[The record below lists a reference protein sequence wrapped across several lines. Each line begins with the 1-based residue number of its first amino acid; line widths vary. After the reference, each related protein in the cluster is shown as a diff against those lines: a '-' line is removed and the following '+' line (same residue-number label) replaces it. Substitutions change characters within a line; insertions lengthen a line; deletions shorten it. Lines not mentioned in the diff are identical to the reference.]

1 MAEESSQQQEPQ
13 GEPKGGPDLTE
24 ANKRLTGENAQLKE
38 QLQAMQ
44 KQRDELDAKLGK
56 ALTQEDVAATVKAAN
71 DEAKKAYEGEKAKWA
86 ASNKRLA
93 VQGSLAQ
100 AGCIDAA
107 ALMAHVD
114 MESVDIAPD
123 GHIRLASLAESR
135 HTSPRAGRLRPV
147 VARPCARVGSDREKC
162 SRFRERLAQMSRNA
176 VDCPSEMG
184 GRIRI
189 RQNGNAECL
198 VRQLRKK
205 SRPHGFPIDDRIS
218 VDFSQREAKSTAFL
232 SISASR
238 RRRANLDRVPGT
250 SRHGQHRTCTS
261 MTSRQRH
268 AGSPRPRQAP
278 HPPRKFPSHT

>member
-24 ANKRLTGENAQLKE
+24 ANKRLTGENAALKE

-56 ALTQEDVAATVKAAN
+56 ALTQEDVAAAVKAAN

-86 ASNKRLA
+86 ASNKKLA

-114 MESVDIAPD
+114 MEGVDIAPD
-123 GHIRLASLAESR
+123 DHIRLAPLAESR

-162 SRFRERLAQMSRNA
+162 GRFRERLAQMSRNA

-189 RQNGNAECL
+189 RQNGNAGCL
-198 VRQLRKK
+198 VRQLQKK
-205 SRPHGFPIDDRIS
+205 SRPHAPPS
-218 VDFSQREAKSTAFL
+218 MTAYL
-232 SISASR
+232 SISASER
-238 RRRANLDRVPGT
+238 QNRPHFCRFQPAEGEGRTWTAFRALRAMGNTGRALR
-250 SRHGQHRTCTS
+250 
-261 MTSRQRH
+261 
-268 AGSPRPRQAP
+268 
-278 HPPRKFPSHT
+278 

>member
-1 MAEESSQQQEPQ
+1 M
-13 GEPKGGPDLTE
+13 
-24 ANKRLTGENAQLKE
+24 
-38 QLQAMQ
+38 
-44 KQRDELDAKLGK
+44 
-56 ALTQEDVAATVKAAN
+56 
-71 DEAKKAYEGEKAKWA
+71 
-86 ASNKRLA
+86 
-93 VQGSLAQ
+93 QGSLAQ

-114 MESVDIAPD
+114 MEGVDIAPRRPHQAD
-123 GHIRLASLAESR
+123 
-135 HTSPRAGRLRPV
+135 SPRTKPAPFVPSRPPTPRGCPPSPKAGLLRQ
-147 VARPCARVGSDREKC
+147 AAGSDLEIC
-162 SRFRERLAQMSRNA
+162 GRFRERLAQMSRNA

-238 RRRANLDRVPGT
+238 RRRANLDRAPGT

-268 AGSPRPRQAP
+268 AGSPRPRPAP
-278 HPPRKFPSHT
+278 HPLENFRRILDVLYLIVHNCL